1 MKQKEA
7 LDILKT
13 GANVFLTGPAGSGK
27 TFVLNEYINYL
38 KENNV
43 PVAITASTGIA
54 ATHLGG
60 VTIHSWSGLGIRDY
74 LTEYDVENLLE
85 KEYLFNRH
93 KKTKVLII
101 DEISMLSANQLSMV
115 EYICRAFKGN
125 GKVFGGMQII
135 FCGDFFQLPPI
146 SKNENE
152 VNFAFLSPVWESLN
166 INICYLSEN
175 HRHKE
180 SSYLS
185 VLNKIRSNKIDSD
198 LKDFL
203 ESKIKIK
210 NKNDSTE
217 VTKLFT
223 HNADVDRIN
232 KEHLSKIKSESYV
245 FKMVSKGN
253 DFLVE
258 NLKKS
263 CLAPE
268 NLELK
273 IGAKVMFVKNN
284 YDQGFVNGS
293 LGKVSGF
300 NSFGEP
306 IVRLQSGKSIS
317 VVPSTWQIEEDGKV
331 KASIS
336 QLPLRLAWAIT
347 VHKSQGMSLDQ
358 VEVDLCSA
366 FTLGQGYVA
375 LSRVRSSSGLSIIGF
390 NEKSLMVDPVILEK
404 DFEFKEVS
412 LKTVNYLNK
421 ISQKELSGI
430 QKNFIDS
437 ISQTVKEKESPKDKT
452 LDLILQKKSLD
463 EIAKERKVKKET
475 IISDIEKILEN
486 DTSLNL
492 SFLKKEFKYGE
503 LEDILKIFKKTKGT
517 ILAPVMTVLKKE
529 KKNTTYLKLRI
540 ARLFLENS

>member
-1 MKQKEA
+1 MTQKEA
-7 LDILKT
+7 LDILKM

-27 TFVLNEYINYL
+27 TFVLNQYINYL
-38 KENNV
+38 KEGNV

-60 VTIHSWSGLGIRDY
+60 VTVHSWSGLGIKDY
-74 LTEYDVENLLE
+74 LTEYDIENLLE

-101 DEISMLSANQLSMV
+101 DEVSMLSANQLSMV

-146 SKNENE
+146 SKGENEN
-152 VNFAFLSPVWESLN
+152 NFAFTSPVWESLN

-180 SSYLS
+180 ADYLS
-185 VLNKIRSNKIDSD
+185 VLNKIRANRIDGD

-203 ESKIKIK
+203 ESKIKKSK
-210 NKNDSTE
+210 NKESEE

-232 KEHLSKIKSESYV
+232 NEHLSKIKSESYF
-245 FKMVSKGN
+245 FKMISKGN

-263 CLAPE
+263 CLAPDT
-268 NLELK
+268 LELK

-284 YDQGFVNGS
+284 YEAGFVNGS

-306 IVRLQSGKSIS
+306 IVRLQSGKTIS
-317 VVPSTWQIEEDGKV
+317 VSPASWQIEEDGKI

-358 VEVDLCSA
+358 VEVDLSSA

-375 LSRVRSSSGLSIIGF
+375 LSRVRLSSGLSIIGF

-404 DFEFKEVS
+404 DLEFREDS
-412 LKTVNYLNK
+412 LKALNKLNK
-421 ISQKELSGI
+421 ISKTELVKI
-430 QKNFIDS
+430 QKNFLDS
-437 ISQTVKEKESPKDKT
+437 ISQVVKEKESPKDKT
-452 LDLILQKKSLD
+452 FDLILQKKSLQQ
-463 EIAKERKVKKET
+463 IADERKVKKET
-475 IISDIEKILEN
+475 IVADIEKILEN
-486 DTSLNL
+486 GVSFDL

-503 LEDILKIFKKTKGT
+503 LEDILKVFKKIKGT
-517 ILAPVMTVLKKE
+517 TLAPVMTELKKN

-540 ARLFLENS
+540 ARLLL